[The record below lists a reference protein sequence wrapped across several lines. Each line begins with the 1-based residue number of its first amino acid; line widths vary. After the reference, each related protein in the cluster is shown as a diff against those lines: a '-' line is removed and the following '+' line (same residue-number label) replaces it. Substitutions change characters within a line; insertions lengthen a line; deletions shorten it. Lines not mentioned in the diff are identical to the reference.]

1 MSISSEDN
9 NIKMWDKNKWKC
21 ILNFKVGIS
30 IGYLNSV
37 CFLND
42 ENITYFIING
52 FKKNSNDSGPMK
64 IYNLNGQKIREIHNS
79 NEITF
84 FLDTYYDEN
93 YSKIYLVTG
102 NRGFC
107 QSYDYNK
114 NKIYRK
120 YSNNDI
126 FWFLEKLKI

>member
-9 NIKMWDKNKWKC
+9 NIKIWDINKWNC
-21 ILNFKVGIS
+21 ILNFKADIS

-52 FKKNSNDSGPMK
+52 FKKNNNDSGPMK

-102 NRGFC
+102 NKGFS
-107 QSYDYNK
+107 QSYDYN
-114 NKIYRK
+114 NNEIYRK

-126 FWFLEKLKI
+126 F